1 MKKAVFTFLSVV
13 LLGSTGA
20 HAGVLWQQLP
30 NNLSLSWINQE
41 FSDFPAFSAYPVND
55 VTVGPEGWQITSISE
70 QFAAG
75 GAWPSTFNVVLNIFS
90 KSGPLP
96 LVTDDPTAGSVQ
108 TATLVRGATDVVT
121 VSGLNILL
129 APGDYWIGFTPQ
141 LDYGSNGQEFQLV
154 AAQLGDFS
162 AFRNPGDGFG
172 FGNGWITS
180 GTFGSGPD
188 SDLAIEIDGNLAG
201 APEPGS
207 IALLG
212 GGMAAVIFARR
223 RSIVR

>member
-1 MKKAVFTFLSVV
+1 MKKVVFAFVSVV
-13 LLGSTGA
+13 LLGPTGA
-20 HAGVLWQQLP
+20 RADVLWQQLP
-30 NNLSLSWINQE
+30 SNLGVSWINQE
-41 FSDFPAFSAYPVND
+41 FSDFPTFSTYPVND
-55 VTVGPEGWQITSISE
+55 VAVGSGGWQITSISE

-90 KSGPLP
+90 KSGSLP
-96 LVTDDPTAGSVQ
+96 LGTDDPTTGSVQ

-141 LDYGSNGQEFQLV
+141 LDFGTNGQEFQLV
-154 AAQLGDFS
+154 AAQVGDFS
-162 AFRNPGDGFG
+162 AFRNPGNGFG
-172 FGNGWITS
+172 FGNGWFTS
-180 GTFGSGPD
+180 GTFGTGPD

-201 APEPGS
+201 VPEPGS

-212 GGMAAVIFARR
+212 SGMAAVIYARR
-223 RSIVR
+223 RSMAR